1 MSTIIRFAFGQRGQG
16 MSKHMKNI
24 KNSIFRLIANLIY
37 RTIES
42 NIFNILST
50 VQILCDG
57 VALFKI
63 YIY

>member
-1 MSTIIRFAFGQRGQG
+1 
-16 MSKHMKNI
+16 MKNI